1 MSQPDIGLKF
11 QIVNAIKLA
20 PDLLP
25 ETFTID
31 YFTSSGKHT
40 GIHKIR
46 VKDSSCS
53 QVENWLQQAHLTPPK
68 GRNTIDWYTGATS
81 SGILVILNR
90 VDHKAKPL
98 RKPDEYFD
106 FEFDGI
112 KYRIQR
118 MPDTDGGHCWNSTV
132 YINID

>member
-1 MSQPDIGLKF
+1 MSHADIGLKF
-11 QIVNAIKLA
+11 EIANPIKLA

-25 ETFTID
+25 ELFTIKYYD
-31 YFTSSGKHT
+31 YVEDPGPFTIRLKGASYGKV
-40 GIHKIR
+40 R
-46 VKDSSCS
+46 N
-53 QVENWLQQAHLTPPK
+53 QLLEAHLTPPK

-112 KYRIQR
+112 KYRIKR